1 MWYSTE
7 NYWDKFITNLLS
19 QFVQVPKSPNRKDK
33 AQAGSAHNWNTL
45 FLGAS
50 AVADLMADKYGVS
63 KGDVLSSDSKGNEFE
78 FLAYVNILPL
88 T

>member
-1 MWYSTE
+1 MAIPIL
-7 NYWDKFITNLLS
+7 KLIL
-19 QFVQVPKSPNRKDK
+19 PKSLNRKEK
-33 AQAGSAHNWNTL
+33 SQAGSAHNWNTL

-63 KGDVLSSDSKGNEFE
+63 KGDVLSSDTQQGMIFQG
-78 FLAYVNILPL
+78 